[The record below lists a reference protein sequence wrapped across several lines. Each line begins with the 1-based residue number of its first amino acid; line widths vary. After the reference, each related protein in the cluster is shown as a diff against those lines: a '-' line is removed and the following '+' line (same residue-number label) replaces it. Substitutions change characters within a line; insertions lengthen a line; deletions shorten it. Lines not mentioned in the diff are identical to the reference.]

1 MRLIIGSIF
10 VFFITV
16 QLVVLPLTYAE
27 SPPSLSLQEEE
38 ALFIFFAL
46 PDGEAMLIATGND
59 KNYLVNTAS
68 KASEHELIKQINH
81 LGLKQ
86 IDGLILTNQNEHEC
100 GNTKRMVDRY
110 HIEKIYSHGKVSS
123 RCAHQVTAQTGL
135 EEWKQN
141 ESHDLTP
148 SLHVQVVQI
157 TKHGDMSLFFTFGKT
172 SLLYLASG
180 DTELEGALM
189 KSSLRAEILKIGDY
203 ARTESPS
210 MRLLESIDPHIAMI
224 YPLKG
229 STPNEGLLE
238 RLYESWIDVY
248 QLKKVGTTTVH
259 CTKEDYEL
267 YPK

>member
-1 MRLIIGSIF
+1 MFTIVIG
-10 VFFITV
+10 V
-16 QLVVLPLTYAE
+16 QLVGLPPSYAQ
-27 SPPSLSLQEEE
+27 SPPKVSLQEDE

-68 KASEHELIKQINH
+68 KASEDELIKQINH

-86 IDGLILTNQNEHEC
+86 IDGLILTNHSESEC

-110 HIEKIYSHGKVSS
+110 HIETIYYHGNV
-123 RCAHQVTAQTGL
+123 RGDCMDQVMEQANM
-135 EEWKQN
+135 EEWEQS
-141 ESHDLTP
+141 ESHELTS
-148 SLHVQVVQI
+148 SLQVKVLPISKQD
-157 TKHGDMSLFFTFGKT
+157 DMSLYFTFGKT

-180 DTELEGALM
+180 DTELEDALLH
-189 KSSLRAEILKIGDY
+189 SSLKAEILKIGDY
-203 ARTESPS
+203 ARTDSPTLK
-210 MRLLESIDPHIAMI
+210 LLESVDPHIAMI

-229 STPNEGLLE
+229 SSPNDGLLE